1 MQIDSS
7 LVDGAGIGGDD
18 LLSSDP
24 SHGLDPQQQEVMS
37 TVPHLQHLWSYSC
50 PATEGLSCTVLDYNP
65 MNEDLIVGGYGS
77 WDFANKTGGV
87 IMLWTLKN
95 PFNPIRVYELEHTSV
110 VSLNFSRIHPYLLAV
125 GLFDGTVAV
134 YDLRSDSTAP
144 VLQSE
149 LHSAISES
157 KKQNAT
163 SSVKHS
169 VPVWNVLWERPSALS
184 ATPPT
189 QQQLDDG
196 GDAVKEEQ
204 SADGED
210 ADIDDA
216 QNQESGGGAGGGSS
230 AKMHR
235 RQKLFS
241 IASDGIIKQWSMKK
255 GFISSNIMSLKRVPN
270 LAAKRGSV
278 IDNTIRSRQ
287 ASGLCFDFP
296 IGSNGSQYYV
306 GTEDGIVHKC
316 SISYNEQ
323 VLRTYCGHT
332 GPVHR
337 VHCSPFDPDKFIT
350 CSADWTINVWSQHKP
365 VPLLQLTASS
375 NEAVIDCCWSPFN
388 SCIFASASESGTL
401 SVWNLEKNKKDP
413 VIVQDT
419 GSAIKH
425 IMFAPNAPAI
435 LCGQSSGDIQV
446 FRLNNIN
453 TDRNQ
458 NDEHSQI
465 MRLNKALESES

>member
-1 MQIDSS
+1 M
-7 LVDGAGIGGDD
+7 
-18 LLSSDP
+18 
-24 SHGLDPQQQEVMS
+24 
-37 TVPHLQHLWSYSC
+37 
-50 PATEGLSCTVLDYNP
+50 
-65 MNEDLIVGGYGS
+65 
-77 WDFANKTGGV
+77 F
-87 IMLWTLKN
+87 WTLKN
-95 PFNPIRVYELEHTSV
+95 PFNPIRVYDLDHTCV

-134 YDLRSDSTAP
+134 YDLRNESTSP
-144 VLQSE
+144 ILQSE

-163 SSVKHS
+163 SSTKHTT
-169 VPVWNVLWERPSALS
+169 PVWNVLWERANSLNAAS
-184 ATPPT
+184 I
-189 QQQLDDG
+189 QQQMTLQQDKEMKSSETDDVVDEEENQETSG
-196 GDAVKEEQ
+196 GEQ
-204 SADGED
+204 SV
-210 ADIDDA
+210 
-216 QNQESGGGAGGGSS
+216 S

-316 SISYNEQ
+316 SVSYNEQ

-365 VPLLQLTASS
+365 SPLLQLTTSS
-375 NEAVIDCCWSPFN
+375 NESVIDCCWSPFN
-388 SCIFASASESGTL
+388 SCIFASASESGIL
-401 SVWNLEKNKKDP
+401 SVWNLEKNKKDAL
-413 VIVQDT
+413 IIKDT
-419 GSAIKH
+419 KSAIKQ
-425 IMFAPNAPAI
+425 IMFAPDAPAI
-435 LCGQSSGDIQV
+435 LCGQSNGSIQV
-446 FRLNNIN
+446 FRLNNLN
-453 TDRNQ
+453 TARNP
-458 NDEHSQI
+458 NDDHNQI
-465 MRLNKALESES
+465 LRLNKALESEC

>member
-1 MQIDSS
+1 M
-7 LVDGAGIGGDD
+7 
-18 LLSSDP
+18 
-24 SHGLDPQQQEVMS
+24 
-37 TVPHLQHLWSYSC
+37 
-50 PATEGLSCTVLDYNP
+50 NP
-65 MNEDLIVGGYGS
+65 DLIVGGYGS
-77 WDFANKTGGV
+77 WNFANKTGGK
-87 IMLWTLKN
+87 IMFWTLKN
-95 PFNPIRVYELEHTSV
+95 PFNPIRVYDLDHTCV

-134 YDLRSDSTAP
+134 YDLRNESTSP
-144 VLQSE
+144 ILQSE

-163 SSVKHS
+163 SSTKHTT
-169 VPVWNVLWERPSALS
+169 PVWNVLWERANSLNAAS
-184 ATPPT
+184 I
-189 QQQLDDG
+189 QQQMTLQQDKEMKSSETDDVV
-196 GDAVKEEQ
+196 DEE
-204 SADGED
+204 
-210 ADIDDA
+210 
-216 QNQESGGGAGGGSS
+216 QNQETSGGEQSVS

-316 SISYNEQ
+316 SVSYNEQ

-365 VPLLQLTASS
+365 SPLLQLTTSS
-375 NEAVIDCCWSPFN
+375 NESVIDCCWSPFN
-388 SCIFASASESGTL
+388 SCIFASASESGIL
-401 SVWNLEKNKKDP
+401 SVWNLEKNKKDAL
-413 VIVQDT
+413 IIKDT
-419 GSAIKH
+419 KSAIKQ
-425 IMFAPNAPAI
+425 IMFAPDAPAI
-435 LCGQSSGDIQV
+435 LCGQSNGSIQV
-446 FRLNNIN
+446 FRLNNLN
-453 TDRNQ
+453 TARNP
-458 NDEHSQI
+458 NDDHNQI
-465 MRLNKALESES
+465 LRLNKALESEC